1 MVASPLR
8 RDPDHT
14 MTSIFSA
21 IGGAPA
27 VALAVDDF
35 YARALADDLLSGYFD
50 GVDLTKQKR
59 HMRAFLAG
67 AIGGPDVYAGRDM
80 GAAHAHLNITDA
92 AFDRVVEHLVATLTA
107 LAVPAPSIEA
117 IGAKIAPLRAQIV
130 APAGAAPAA
139 SQLAASRR

>member
-1 MVASPLR
+1 MP
-8 RDPDHT
+8 
-14 MTSIFSA
+14 SIFHA

-35 YARALADDLLSGYFD
+35 YARALADELLAPYFD
-50 GVDLTKQKR
+50 GVDLQRQKR

-67 AIGGPDVYAGRDM
+67 AIGGPEVYAGRDM
-80 GAAHAHLNITDA
+80 RAAHAHLHITHA

-107 LAVPAPSIEA
+107 LSVPAPFVEA

-130 APAGAAPAA
+130 LREQAAA
-139 SQLAASRR
+139 

>member
-1 MVASPLR
+1 
-8 RDPDHT
+8 
-14 MTSIFSA
+14 MTSIFTA

-35 YARALADDLLSGYFD
+35 YARALADERLAPYFD
-50 GVDLTKQKR
+50 GVDLTRQKR

-80 GAAHAHLNITDA
+80 RAAHAHLRITGE
-92 AFDRVVEHLVATLTA
+92 AFDRVVGHLVATLTA
-107 LAVPAPSIEA
+107 LSVPAPFIEA

-130 APAGAAPAA
+130 SGERQA
-139 SQLAASRR
+139 SVSRR